1 MRKINYLLCLAGSA
15 AILTGATP
23 AFAKAGD
30 KIEGSYICVFKEGA
44 VAKDKVKAE
53 ADKSAGNGLKHVYAN
68 ALRGFSASAPGLTAQ
83 LLRGKNKNI
92 AYCEQDQE
100 VEAIQSSD
108 PFEFRVLGKP
118 PAPQPQGQTTPWGI
132 TRVGGGAG
140 VTPKVSGARAFVID
154 TGIDLTHPDL
164 NTSSTLH
171 KNFVARESSPSD
183 LHGHGTHVA
192 GTIAAR
198 ANAIGVVGVVPDA
211 QVVAVRVLDR
221 RGSGSNSGVIA
232 GVEYV
237 ASVGRAGDVANMSL
251 GGGVSQA
258 LDDAVRGAASVV
270 KFALAAGNEAESA
283 MNHSPAR
290 AGGVSANDNV
300 YTVASFAQGASA
312 TDLIDP
318 WSSFSNYGKPPVAF
332 AEPGSSILSTY
343 KGGGYATMSGTSMA
357 TPHFAGIL
365 LAGSNATDGQAADGR
380 GGSYDIGVIKAPTRK

>member
-1 MRKINYLLCLAGSA
+1 MRKINQLLYVAGA
-15 AILTGATP
+15 ATILVGATP

-53 ADKSAGNGLKHVYAN
+53 ASKSAGNGLKHVYAN
-68 ALRGFSASAPGLTAQ
+68 SIRGFSATAPGLTAQ

-100 VEAIQSSD
+100 MEAIQSSD

-132 TRVGGGAG
+132 TRVGGGGTTA
-140 VTPKVSGARAFVID
+140 PAVSNAKAFVID

-164 NTSSTLH
+164 NTTSSLH
-171 KNFVARESSPSD
+171 KNFVSRESSPND

-192 GTIAAR
+192 GTIAAKS
-198 ANAIGVVGVVPDA
+198 NTIGVIGVVPGA

-221 RGSGSNSGVIA
+221 RGSGSNSDVID

-237 ASVGRAGDVANMSL
+237 ATVGQAGDVANMSL

-258 LDDAVRGAASVV
+258 LDDAVRAAASVV

-290 AGGVSANDNV
+290 AGGVSANDKV
-300 YTVASFAQGASA
+300 YTIGSFAQGASA
-312 TDLIDP
+312 TDNNDP
-318 WSSFSNYGKPPVAF
+318 WSSFSNYGKPPVSY

-343 KGGGYATMSGTSMA
+343 KNGGYATMSGTSMA

-365 LAGSNATDGQAADGR
+365 LAGSTQTDGTASDGR
-380 GGSYDIGVIKAPTRK
+380 GNTYPVAVIQAP

>member
-1 MRKINYLLCLAGSA
+1 MIRINNLFYGAGVA
-15 AILTGATP
+15 MVCAGATP

-44 VAKDKVKAE
+44 VAKDKVRDQASKA
-53 ADKSAGNGLKHVYAN
+53 AGNSVKHVYAN

-83 LLRGKNKNI
+83 LLRGKNPNI

-100 VEAIQSSD
+100 VEAIQTSD
-108 PFEFRVLGKP
+108 PFEFRILGKP
-118 PAPQPQGQTTPWGI
+118 PAPQPAGQTTPWGI
-132 TRVGGGAG
+132 TRVGGGSG
-140 VTPKVSGARAFVID
+140 VVPKVANARAFVID

-164 NTSSTLH
+164 NTTSTLH
-171 KNFVARESSPSD
+171 KNFVARETSPSD

-192 GTIAAR
+192 GTIAAK
-198 ANAIGVVGVVPDA
+198 ANTIGVIGVVPGA

-221 RGSGSNSGVIA
+221 RGSGTNSGVIA

-237 ASVGRAGDVANMSL
+237 ATVGKAGDVANMSL

-258 LDDAVRGAASVV
+258 LDTAVLNASSVV
-270 KFALAAGNEAESA
+270 KFALAAGNESESA

-290 AGGVSANDNV
+290 AGGVSNSDNV
-300 YTVASFAQGASA
+300 YTIGSVAQGASA
-312 TDLIDP
+312 TDNIDP
-318 WSSFSNYGKPPVAF
+318 WSSFSNYGKPPVSY

-357 TPHFAGIL
+357 TPHFSGIL
-365 LAGSNATDGQAADGR
+365 LAGSTQTDGTASDGR
-380 GGSYDIGVIKAPTRK
+380 GNDYPVAVVQAP